1 MSSETSQRLLA
12 AARVCLLDSGYAN
25 LATRR
30 VAEQAGM
37 PLSQIH
43 YHFGGKRGLV
53 LELLAYENTRL
64 VERQRAMYD
73 RHVPLSE
80 RYDQAC
86 DFLDD
91 DLASGYVRVLQEM
104 IAVGWSDPD
113 IAPKVSE
120 FLGAWFGVLRSALTE
135 AEGTL
140 GGLGPFTADEV
151 ATLAGTSCLGGEALL
166 LLDDATW
173 GSGVRAALRRVG
185 DLIRLAEKQP
195 PRRNVQAGSVSRRK
209 LGT

>member
-1 MSSETSQRLLA
+1 MSSETSQRLLE

-25 LATRR
+25 LSTRR
-30 VAEQAGM
+30 VAEQAGL

-53 LELLAYENTRL
+53 LELLASENARL

-73 RHVPLSE
+73 EQVPLSQ

-104 IAVGWSDPD
+104 IAVGWSDPEV
-113 IAPKVSE
+113 ASRVSE
-120 FLGAWFGVLRSALTE
+120 FLGAWFGVLRSVLAE
-135 AEGTL
+135 AESAL
-140 GGLGPFTADEV
+140 GDLGPFCAEEV
-151 ATLAGTSCLGGEALL
+151 ATLVGTSFLGGEALL

-173 GSGVRAALRRVG
+173 GSSVRTALRRVG
-185 DLIRLAEKQP
+185 DLIRLAEK
-195 PRRNVQAGSVSRRK
+195 
-209 LGT
+209 

>member
-1 MSSETSQRLLA
+1 MSSETSQRLLE
-12 AARVCLLDSGYAN
+12 AARVCLLESGYAN
-25 LATRR
+25 LSTRR
-30 VAEQAGM
+30 VAEQAGT

-53 LELLAYENTRL
+53 LELLTYENARL

-73 RHVPLSE
+73 EHVPLSE

-91 DLASGYVRVLQEM
+91 DLASGYVQVLHEM

-113 IAPKVSE
+113 VALKVNE

-135 AEGTL
+135 AEAVL
-140 GGLGPFTADEV
+140 GRLGPFSADEI
-151 ATLAGTSCLGGEALL
+151 ATLVGTSFLGGEALL

-185 DLIRLAEKQP
+185 DLIRLAEK
-195 PRRNVQAGSVSRRK
+195 
-209 LGT
+209 

>member
-1 MSSETSQRLLA
+1 MPSETSQRLLE

-25 LATRR
+25 LSTRR

-53 LELLAYENTRL
+53 LELLANENARL
-64 VERQRAMYD
+64 VERHRAMYD
-73 RHVPLSE
+73 QRVLLSE
-80 RYDQAC
+80 RYDRAC
-86 DFLDD
+86 ELLDD

-113 IAPKVSE
+113 VAPKVSE
-120 FLGAWFGVLRSALTE
+120 FLGEWFGVLRSALTE
-135 AEGTL
+135 AEAAL
-140 GGLGPFTADEV
+140 GGLGPFSADEI
-151 ATLAGTSCLGGEALL
+151 ATLVGTSFLGGEALL

-195 PRRNVQAGSVSRRK
+195 HRKVQAGSASRRK

>member
-1 MSSETSQRLLA
+1 MSSETSQRLLE

-25 LATRR
+25 LSTRR

-53 LELLAYENTRL
+53 LELLASENVRL

-104 IAVGWSDPD
+104 IAVGWSDSD
-113 IAPKVSE
+113 VAPKVNE
-120 FLGAWFGVLRSALTE
+120 FVGAWFGVLRSALTE
-135 AEGTL
+135 AEATL
-140 GGLGPFTADEV
+140 GRLGPFSVDEI
-151 ATLAGTSCLGGEALL
+151 ATLVGTSFLGSEALL

-173 GSGVRAALRRVG
+173 GSGVRSALRRVG

-195 PRRNVQAGSVSRRK
+195 PRRNDLAGSASRRK